1 MTIEKQPRPEWS
13 PLPREGCRNVE
24 GRVFLARDGLA
35 IANLRFGQNATID
48 KHDAPFDIDVIC
60 IAGSGFASVDEEE
73 FRLAAGETIRWPK
86 HQDHCLWTTDDTMET
101 LMVER
106 HGV

>member
-1 MTIEKQPRPEWS
+1 MLLVKS
-13 PLPREGCRNVE
+13 
-24 GRVFLARDGLA
+24 GLA

-60 IAGSGFASVDEEE
+60 ISGSGFTSVGDEE
-73 FRLAAGETIRWPK
+73 FPLSAGETIRWPK
-86 HQDHCLWTTDDTMET
+86 DRDHCLWTTDDTMET
-101 LMVER
+101 IMVER